1 MNATRRR
8 IVASFAR
15 AQEAN
20 RGEEA
25 LRLVGGW
32 SVERSRRRP
41 NREEERFPKKR
52 TEKTGNRGQTKSRFS
67 YSASKGV
74 ETNQRN
80 RGARS
85 SLLFQAR
92 SILFL
97 KKEKKDSQALPHFR
111 SKTIVRFKDRW
122 IENGENLWE
131 EKERKKKR
139 EGDKTIG
146 RGKGQVL
153 RVDKLMHPS
162 PPFRIGFL

>member
-1 MNATRRR
+1 MEKVNATRRR
-8 IVASFAR
+8 FVASFAR

-74 ETNQRN
+74 ETSQRN

-97 KKEKKDSQALPHFR
+97 KKEKKDSQTLPHFR
-111 SKTIVRFKDRW
+111 SKTIVIDLRIVGSKMGR
-122 IENGENLWE
+122 IC
-131 EKERKKKR
+131 ERKKKEKK
-139 EGDKTIG
+139 EGG
-146 RGKGQVL
+146 G
-153 RVDKLMHPS
+153 
-162 PPFRIGFL
+162 

>member
-1 MNATRRR
+1 MEKVNATRRR
-8 IVASFAR
+8 FVASFAR

-41 NREEERFPKKR
+41 NREEERFPKKQ

-74 ETNQRN
+74 ETSQRN

-92 SILFL
+92 SILFS
-97 KKEKKDSQALPHFR
+97 KKEKKIRKLFLTFDRKR
-111 SKTIVRFKDRW
+111 SFDLRIVGSKMGR
-122 IENGENLWE
+122 IC
-131 EKERKKKR
+131 ERKKK
-139 EGDKTIG
+139 EKKGG
-146 RGKGQVL
+146 RGIRQSAEGKVRYYGL
-153 RVDKLMHPS
+153 TS
-162 PPFRIGFL
+162 

>member
-1 MNATRRR
+1 MVKKKDLQRLQVASAFREENEEESGWKNRVEKVNATRRR

-74 ETNQRN
+74 ETSQRN

-92 SILFL
+92 SILFS
-97 KKEKKDSQALPHFR
+97 KKEKKDLQTLPHFR

-122 IENGENLWE
+122 IENGENL
-131 EKERKKKR
+131 
-139 EGDKTIG
+139 
-146 RGKGQVL
+146 
-153 RVDKLMHPS
+153 
-162 PPFRIGFL
+162 

>member
-1 MNATRRR
+1 MVKKKDLQRLQVAGSERVSRGKRRR
-8 IVASFAR
+8 KRVEKSSGKGECNAQAHRRFVCTRAR
-15 AQEAN
+15 GESS
-20 RGEEA
+20 EEA

-74 ETNQRN
+74 ETSQRN

-92 SILFL
+92 SILFS
-97 KKEKKDSQALPHFR
+97 KKEKKDSQTLPHFR

-122 IENGENLWE
+122 IENGENL
-131 EKERKKKR
+131 
-139 EGDKTIG
+139 
-146 RGKGQVL
+146 
-153 RVDKLMHPS
+153 
-162 PPFRIGFL
+162 